1 MQHVQSARVP
11 YNITPSFLFSP
22 DTDTSSSYYQSAAFL
37 LASPPV
43 LSVSRQ
49 IPASEGCSV
58 FQQLAVEQDWSFILC
73 IQIAARTAQL

>member
-22 DTDTSSSYYQSAAFL
+22 DTDTSHQSAAFL
-37 LASPPV
+37 LTSISV

-49 IPASEGCSV
+49 MPVSEGCSV

-73 IQIAARTAQL
+73 IQIAGRIARL